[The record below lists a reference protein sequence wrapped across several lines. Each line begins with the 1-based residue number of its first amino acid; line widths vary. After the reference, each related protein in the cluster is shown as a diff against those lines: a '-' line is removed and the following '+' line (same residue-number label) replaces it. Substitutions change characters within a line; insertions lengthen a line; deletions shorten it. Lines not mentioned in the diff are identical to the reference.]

1 MAAVVKEGWRDEL
14 GLQIP
19 AAVLTALLMVLF
31 AAVLLKTPLA
41 RLGPLRSSDPSAMRL
56 EFIPRQVP
64 PPAQVA
70 QPQVQPNTPRNAT
83 SAQATPQPQPAT
95 PPRAPAQ
102 AAQPAP
108 PKTLVVTTPKAAP
121 APQES
126 IANAIYTKQGQVR
139 LPPGTVVAPPSTPEG
154 SPPGMANARDAAKA
168 KNVLE
173 KPNPIHYEETRFEK
187 DWTSSGTLGDVAAQK
202 INGAIKD
209 MFKSDRNSAVA
220 RPPPATRFNP
230 ALAQNQAAMG
240 SEATGD
246 AYKAAPIGFEKA
258 PQPTGEASKAIHA
271 QLDALQGRALM
282 CKDPQKDKWLGDV
295 RKNLTDLERN
305 ETALTHGADV
315 QRAQYY
321 LPQAIDA
328 SYDLSRR
335 ALWYADK
342 RLSACGK

>member
-1 MAAVVKEGWRDEL
+1 MAKEGWRDEL

-19 AAVLTALLMVLF
+19 AALLTLLLMAMF
-31 AAVLLKTPLA
+31 AMVLLKTPMA
-41 RLGPLRSSDPSAMRL
+41 RLGPLHASEPSAMRL
-56 EFIPRQVP
+56 EFLQRDLP
-64 PPAQVA
+64 PPAMPPDAVGPEPA
-70 QPQVQPNTPRNAT
+70 RTPAT
-83 SAQATPQPQPAT
+83 DRARAARPEQTTPQA
-95 PPRAPAQ
+95 APS
-102 AAQPAP
+102 
-108 PKTLVVTTPKAAP
+108 KSLVVTTPKAAQ
-121 APQES
+121 APKES
-126 IANAIYTKQGQVR
+126 IANAIYTRQGQVR
-139 LPPGTVVAPPSTPEG
+139 LPPGVAAAPPSTPPG
-154 SPPGMANARDAAKA
+154 TPPGMASARDEAQAR
-168 KNVLE
+168 NVLE
-173 KPNPIHYEETRFEK
+173 KPNPIQYEKTRFDK
-187 DWTSSGTLGDVAAQK
+187 DWASSGTLGDLAGQK
-202 INGAIKD
+202 IGRVMKD
-209 MFKSDRNSAVA
+209 LFKEKTNSAVA
-220 RPPPATRFNP
+220 RPPPQTRFNP
-230 ALAQNQAAMG
+230 ALAQNQGDMG

-282 CKDPQKDKWLGDV
+282 CKDPLKDRWLGDV
-295 RKNLTDLERN
+295 RKNLADLERN

>member
-1 MAAVVKEGWRDEL
+1 MAL
-14 GLQIP
+14 I
-19 AAVLTALLMVLF
+19 TMVL
-31 AAVLLKTPLA
+31 LETPLA
-41 RLGPLRSSDPSAMRL
+41 RLGPLRASDPTAMRL
-56 EFIPRQVP
+56 EFIQRQVP
-64 PPAQVA
+64 PPARIA

-83 SAQATPQPQPAT
+83 PAHSQAPATPQAAPAKAT
-95 PPRAPAQ
+95 PQ

-108 PKTLVVTTPKAAP
+108 PKALVVTTPTQAP
-121 APQES
+121 ATGES

-139 LPPGTVVAPPSTPEG
+139 LPPGVAAAPPSTPPG
-154 SPPGMANARDAAKA
+154 TPPGMPSARDEAQAR
-168 KNVLE
+168 NVLE
-173 KPNPIHYEETRFEK
+173 KPNPIHYEKTRFEK
-187 DWTSSGTLGDVAAQK
+187 DWASSGTLGDLAGQK
-202 INGAIKD
+202 IGRAMKD
-209 MFKSDRNSAVA
+209 LFKSDRNSAIA
-220 RPPPATRFNP
+220 RPPPETRFNP
-230 ALAQNQAAMG
+230 ALAQNQADMG

-282 CKDPQKDKWLGDV
+282 CKDPQKDKWLADV

-328 SYDLSRR
+328 AYDLSRR

-342 RLSACGK
+342 RLSSCGR